1 MTRAIVALAL
11 LVLGLFL
18 HLAEEMLEGE
28 VEPLNQAGAAWAH
41 GLLQTWP
48 GLRPVAEAVT
58 HTGDWGGY
66 LLATLLLLRHRGA
79 ERRGLL
85 AAVSGALVL
94 VVSLKALFAIPR
106 PLVQGHP
113 LASGFAF
120 PSGHTVFATCLYGY
134 AGARLARAGRKG
146 GYILLAWPLAV
157 AASRVLLD
165 YHWLSDVVGGL
176 LVGIAWVLL
185 VLSWSER

>member
-1 MTRAIVALAL
+1 MTRGIVAVAL
-11 LVLGLFL
+11 LVLGLFV
-18 HLAEEMLEGE
+18 HLAEELLEGE
-28 VEPLNQAGAAWAH
+28 VEALNQAGAAWAH
-41 GLLQTWP
+41 GLMQSWP
-48 GLRPVAEAVT
+48 GLRTLAEAVS

-66 LLATLLLLRHRGA
+66 LLAALLLLWLRGS

-85 AAVSGALVL
+85 AAVLGALVL

-113 LASGFAF
+113 LATGFAF

-134 AGARLARAGRKG
+134 AGARLSRAGRKG
-146 GYILLAWPLAV
+146 GYLLLAWPLAV

-165 YHWLSDVVGGL
+165 YHWLSDVLGGL
-176 LVGIAWVLL
+176 LVGSAWVLL
-185 VLSWSER
+185 VISWGER